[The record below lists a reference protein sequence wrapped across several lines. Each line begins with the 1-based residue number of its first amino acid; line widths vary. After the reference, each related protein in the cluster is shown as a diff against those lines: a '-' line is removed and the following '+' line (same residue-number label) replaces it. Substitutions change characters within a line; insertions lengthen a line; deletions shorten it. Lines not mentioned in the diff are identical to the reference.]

1 MRAPALFFAIALA
14 ACTATAVPVVQ
25 PTPVPTH
32 EPNIVSV
39 SVLLDLSGP
48 RAPSGQPQRDAM
60 QLWLDQ
66 KQTATV
72 KLRVKFVDV
81 AGSDTNLLLELRH
94 AVVDDHA
101 DAIVVGVPVSLDDSF
116 GQAVQAAS
124 VPVLLTLPTAEPM
137 TSPGGRFA
145 FALAPT
151 PDMIARALVNDIV
164 ERGVLAP
171 MLLAG
176 DDSAPSVTE
185 RVVFLAELRRR
196 GFTGPTPISL
206 TQPDGPQRMQS
217 AAAVAKSIVL
227 TGASAAYRDPIRA
240 IPVTPPAPRVYLS
253 YLTEM
258 ADVTSLRDQAASV
271 MWPGTRDLGRSDVP
285 LRAAAAAFINLHRAK
300 YGEPSTIAATAYD
313 ALTLIAAAAEAAPS
327 ELDAARLRLRV
338 EATTFAGVATTYSF
352 APARHVGFAADSLAY
367 LRFAGPL
374 GVTVIAR

>member
-1 MRAPALFFAIALA
+1 VRALAIAAAFVLA
-14 ACTATAVPVVQ
+14 ACTSTPTVVH

-32 EPNIVSV
+32 EPNTVTV

-66 KQTATV
+66 TQTSTV
-72 KLRVKFVDV
+72 KLRVKFVDI
-81 AGSDTNLLLELRH
+81 AGSDTRLLLELRH

-101 DAIVVGVPVSLDDSF
+101 DVIVVGVPASLEDSF

-124 VPVLLTLPTAEPM
+124 VPVLLTLPTAEPA

-151 PDMIARALVNDIV
+151 PDTIAWGLVNDIV
-164 ERGVLAP
+164 DRGVLAP

-176 DDSAPSVTE
+176 DDSAPSVAE
-185 RVVFLAELRRR
+185 RVAFLAELRRR
-196 GFTGPTPISL
+196 GLTGPTSVLL

-240 IPVTPPAPRVYLS
+240 IPATPPAPRVYLS
-253 YLTEM
+253 YLTEI
-258 ADVTSLRDQAASV
+258 ADVTSLREQATSV
-271 MWPGTRDLGRSDVP
+271 VWPGTRNLGISDVP
-285 LRAAAAAFINLHRAK
+285 LPATALAFMNAFRAK
-300 YGEPSTIAATAYD
+300 YGAPSTLAATAYD
-313 ALTLIAAAAEAAPS
+313 ALSLIAAAADAAPS

-338 EATTFAGVATTYSF
+338 EATTFAGVATSYSF
-352 APARHVGFAADSLAY
+352 APGRHVGFAVESLVY